1 MRFKLGKYSKELGNA
16 KAAFTTDITDARK
29 LQTDLRLIERNL
41 SPEYFAKEFEK
52 LNSNKYRIMSEIYK
66 DIQALRTIGFS
77 EVEIRDIMKGRRAVS
92 KQDINS
98 LMLGV
103 FEPEKV
109 PTFRKDSGVIKA
121 IDQINRET
129 GNNYGVADFIN
140 KGVLFGIR
148 NKYNKIPLGL
158 SDTDREKFLRTTP
171 KGKFEETVKPAI
183 IEQQER
189 IKDQQGAVPQT
200 PIPNVPMPNIAPV
213 TAAVDQN
220 TGLTRTEQALLSP
233 EEQLIAARNKGGLGS
248 LV

>member
-1 MRFKLGKYSKELGNA
+1 
-16 KAAFTTDITDARK
+16 
-29 LQTDLRLIERNL
+29 
-41 SPEYFAKEFEK
+41 
-52 LNSNKYRIMSEIYK
+52 
-66 DIQALRTIGFS
+66 
-77 EVEIRDIMKGRRAVS
+77 
-92 KQDINS
+92 
-98 LMLGV
+98 MLGV